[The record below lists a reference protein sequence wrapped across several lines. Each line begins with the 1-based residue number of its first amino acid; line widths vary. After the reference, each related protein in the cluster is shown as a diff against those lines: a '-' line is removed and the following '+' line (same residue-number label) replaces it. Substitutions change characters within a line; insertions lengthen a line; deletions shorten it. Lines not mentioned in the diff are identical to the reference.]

1 MTTKPEHCAICS
13 DELTI
18 KNVVNAL
25 CGHQQCK
32 TCFWKWSET
41 SNSCPFCRADMI
53 PRDRSG
59 ELEIK
64 NMIERRRET
73 MMQLDSLYDEE
84 RDVNERLNQK
94 QRRLMILKKKIKEL
108 NCKIYQN
115 NGILERICE
124 WEENP
129 GLAMT
134 TWQQEYD
141 KYLKSKKNLTNALEN
156 NAIRM
161 KMCSCLREMNQ
172 KNPNLIRGLSNK
184 YGSLP
189 ILNNNVNPVP
199 RPWLESRANMIEI
212 MRSQMQSPRSLNS
225 RDHPGFISIPQPNP
239 ISFSNLENSPSAN
252 VGFTSSRDLS
262 GNMQSNSTNFHTM
275 QGSYNYSNN
284 QDIIDPGP
292 IRLMVPTRR
301 SRRHHIMR

>member
-18 KNVVNAL
+18 KNVVNAP

-73 MMQLDSLYDEE
+73 MIQLDSLYNEE
-84 RDVNERLNQK
+84 RDINECLNQK
-94 QRRLMILKKKIKEL
+94 QRQLMILGKTIKEL

-134 TWQQEYD
+134 RWRQEYA
-141 KYLKSKKNLTNALEN
+141 KYLKSKKNLTNTLEN

-184 YGSLP
+184 YGSMP
-189 ILNNNVNPVP
+189 ILNHNINPVP
-199 RPWLESRANMIEI
+199 RPWLESRSNMIEI
-212 MRSQMQSPRSLNS
+212 MRSQMQSPRSLNY
-225 RDHPGFISIPQPNP
+225 RDHYVSIPQPNP
-239 ISFSNLENSPSAN
+239 ISFSNLANSPSSN
-252 VGFTSSRDLS
+252 VGFTSWNST
-262 GNMQSNSTNFHTM
+262 GNMQSNSTNFSTI
-275 QGSYNYSNN
+275 QENN
-284 QDIIDPGP
+284 QNIIDPGP

-301 SRRHHIMR
+301 SRQHHIMR